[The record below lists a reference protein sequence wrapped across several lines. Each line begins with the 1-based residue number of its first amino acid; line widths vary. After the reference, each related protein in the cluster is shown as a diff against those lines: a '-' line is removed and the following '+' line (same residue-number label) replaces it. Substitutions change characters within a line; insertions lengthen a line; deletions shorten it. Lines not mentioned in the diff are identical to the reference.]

1 MNSIDSSPAQGYA
14 DPAAEQTLQLAYYF
28 DFLCPWCWIGL
39 RNLQQALAQLQDEAP
54 GLNVNWRAVSHQL
67 LPNVPAEGL
76 PYEAF
81 YLARLGSAEAV
92 AARRAQVVAAAQ
104 AAGLQL
110 NHAAITRLPN
120 TRLAHRLS
128 NAARAVL
135 TPAQH
140 LALLDAV
147 FAAYFEQGVDIG
159 DAAALEALARDMG
172 VPDGAVQAAW
182 GPAHQL
188 DPQPQPVQGVPHVV
202 FNGWR
207 AVSGAQP
214 PVVWLQVMRQVL
226 SQQRSA

>member
-1 MNSIDSSPAQGYA
+1 MNSIDATPLEYG
-14 DPAAEQTLQLAYYF
+14 DAAASQNLQVAFYY

-39 RNLQQALAQLQDEAP
+39 RNLQRALTQLKAEAP
-54 GLNVNWRAVSHQL
+54 ALNVAWRSVSHQL

-120 TRLAHRLS
+120 TRLAHRLA
-128 NAARAVL
+128 NAAQTVL

-140 LALLDAV
+140 VALLDAV
-147 FAAYFEQGVDIG
+147 FAAYFQQGVDIG
-159 DAAALEALARDMG
+159 DQQALANLARDKG
-172 VPDGAVQAAW
+172 VPDGAVAAAW

-188 DPQPQPVQGVPHVV
+188 NPQPHPVQGVPHVV
-202 FNGWR
+202 FNGWQ

-214 PVVWLQVMRQVL
+214 TEVWLQLMRQML
-226 SQQRSA
+226 SEQGAA

>member
-1 MNSIDSSPAQGYA
+1 MNSIDAKPLEYGGT
-14 DPAAEQTLQLAYYF
+14 AASQTLQVAFYY

-39 RNLQQALAQLQDEAP
+39 RNLQRALAQLKAEAP
-54 GLNVNWRAVSHQL
+54 ALNVAWRSVSHQL

-120 TRLAHRLS
+120 TRLAHRLA
-128 NAARAVL
+128 NAAQTGL
-135 TPAQH
+135 TPEQH
-140 LALLDAV
+140 VALLDAV
-147 FAAYFEQGVDIG
+147 FAAYFQQGVDIG
-159 DAAALEALARDMG
+159 DQQALATLARDKG
-172 VPDGAVQAAW
+172 VPDDAVQVAW

-188 DPQPQPVQGVPHVV
+188 NPQPHPVQGVPHVV
-202 FNGWR
+202 FNGWQ

-214 PVVWLQVMRQVL
+214 TEVWLKLMRQML
-226 SQQRSA
+226 SEQGNA